1 MSDRDFVH
9 AMWDDS
15 EDDCTTDGEE
25 EDQEPVE
32 QSDEDEEESDDS
44 DDDEEEEDDVGK
56 VPRSMLTYENMYD
69 TQEASDAPDAHN

>member
-1 MSDRDFVH
+1 VQAEVNEEILEQHVRFFNEPCRRMSDRDFVH

-32 QSDEDEEESDDS
+32 
-44 DDDEEEEDDVGK
+44 
-56 VPRSMLTYENMYD
+56 
-69 TQEASDAPDAHN
+69 